1 MKLLCARVS
10 SPAGRRALIW
20 LLKIV
25 VSAGLL
31 AVLFSRVDFAQLWA
45 HARGASVAW
54 LATSIALYFVMV
66 LLSAWR
72 WGLLLSAARVVV
84 RGRKLVTSFLVATF
98 FNNFLP
104 SNIGGDVVRIADT
117 ARPAGS
123 KTIATLVILADRGIG
138 LLGLLLVAALGASLA
153 AQLPGTG
160 VIGPSILWTMLGAGL
175 LAATGLIWHPSL
187 LMRVLRPIQR
197 LHPEW
202 IGERLGQFERLLA
215 RLRSA
220 PQALG
225 QCFAGAVGVQLV
237 LVAFYLAI
245 ARSMAIPISYWQL
258 ALIVPMSFLVQML
271 PMSMNGF
278 GVREAT
284 FAYYF
289 TRIGLSIEQALL
301 VSFMGAAMMIVFS
314 LSGAAAYIARGRQ
327 TVDRE
332 TLPV

>member
-1 MKLLCARVS
+1 MS
-10 SPAGRRALIW
+10 SPAGRRAFIW

-31 AVLFSRVDFAQLWA
+31 TVLFLRVDFATLWA
-45 HARGASVAW
+45 HARGASIAW
-54 LATSIALYFVMV
+54 LAISIALYLVMV
-66 LLSAWR
+66 LLSTWR
-72 WGLLLSAARVVV
+72 WGLLLSAARVTV
-84 RGRKLVTSFLVATF
+84 RGRRLVTSFLVATF

-104 SNIGGDVVRIADT
+104 SNIGGDVIRIADT

-123 KTIATLVILADRGIG
+123 KTLATLVILADRGIG

-153 AQLPGTG
+153 AHLPGTG
-160 VIGPSILWTMLGAGL
+160 VVGPSILWTMLGAGL
-175 LAATGLIWHPSL
+175 LAAAALISYPSL
-187 LMRVLRPIQR
+187 LLRVLRPIQR

-202 IGERLGQFERLLA
+202 IGERLGQFEQLLA

-220 PQALG
+220 PQVLF

-258 ALIVPMSFLVQML
+258 GLIVPMSFLVQML

-314 LSGAAAYIARGRQ
+314 LSGAAAYVARGRQ
-327 TVDRE
+327 TVDRG

>member
-1 MKLLCARVS
+1 MPSVS
-10 SPAGRRALIW
+10 SAASGRRALIW
-20 LLKIV
+20 LVKIL

-31 AVLFSRVDFAQLWA
+31 WVLFSRVDFAKLWA
-45 HARGASVAW
+45 HARGASVLW
-54 LATSIALYFVMV
+54 LAASVGLYLVMV
-66 LLSAWR
+66 LISAWR
-72 WGLLLSAARVVV
+72 WGALLRAARVIVEA
-84 RGRKLVTSFLVATF
+84 RTLVSSFLVATF

-104 SNIGGDVVRIADT
+104 SNIGGDVIRIADT
-117 ARPAGS
+117 AKPARS
-123 KTIATLVILADRGIG
+123 RTIATLIVLADRGIG

-153 AQLPGTG
+153 AHLPGTG
-160 VIGPSILWTMLGAGL
+160 VIGPSILWTILAGGV
-175 LAATGLIWHPSL
+175 LAAGVLISQPSL
-187 LMRVLRPIQR
+187 LGRLLRPIQR

-202 IGERLGQFERLLA
+202 IGERLARLDRLLA
-215 RLRSA
+215 SLRAS
-220 PQALG
+220 PGALVR
-225 QCFAGAVGVQLV
+225 CFAGAVAVQLV

-245 ARSMAIPISYWQL
+245 AWSMAIPVSYWQL

-301 VSFMGAAMMIVFS
+301 VSFMGAAMMLVFS
-314 LSGAAAYIARGRQ
+314 ISGAVAYLGRGRQ
-327 TVDRE
+327 VVDTE